1 MISVPTGNVIVSNG
15 MSLSLIALAALCVFD
30 VAAGA
35 YGAKV
40 DLISFLDPIRAEA
53 RPMGG
58 VERVPII
65 DKTVEQ
71 GPNPP
76 GLDTHNVGLRKNSVL
91 FMTMVPIRT
100 NNEFRKISVYS
111 VVQSPIRDWIGKYH
125 KVCPQ
130 MRQECWAVADVLTDH
145 LRRKVHEP
153 VSADGHPSGLS
164 GVTMIQG
171 LFWGPED
178 TPLPP
183 RDNRVDACRKGGDE
197 RYVNCRPR
205 GGWWPHPLL
214 LGIALLPTCIFSLLL
229 LVSVCWVETGT
240 ADSLG
245 GWLYCPWMFR
255 YYLLV
260 LLWDYWQHGL
270 LVG

>member
-1 MISVPTGNVIVSNG
+1 MDENKSAV
-15 MSLSLIALAALCVFD
+15 LCVFD

-65 DKTVEQ
+65 GKTVEQ
-71 GPNPP
+71 EAFIP

-91 FMTMVPIRT
+91 FVTMVPIRT
-100 NNEFRKISVYS
+100 NNKLRKISIYS

-130 MRQECWAVADVLTDH
+130 MRQKCWAVADVFNRPSETKSA
-145 LRRKVHEP
+145 RAC
-153 VSADGHPSGLS
+153 VSRWPPFRLIRSNHDPRSVLGS
-164 GVTMIQG
+164 
-171 LFWGPED
+171 ED
-178 TPLPP
+178 PPLPP
-183 RDNRVDACRKGGDE
+183 RDNRVYACRKGGDE

-214 LGIALLPTCIFSLLL
+214 LGIALLPTCIFFAITAICQSLLGRDRYGRFL
-229 LVSVCWVETGT
+229 RWGGFIVLGCFAIICWFFSGT
-240 ADSLG
+240 IG
-245 GWLYCPWMFR
+245 TM
-255 YYLLV
+255 
-260 LLWDYWQHGL
+260 DYWWIR
-270 LVG
+270 